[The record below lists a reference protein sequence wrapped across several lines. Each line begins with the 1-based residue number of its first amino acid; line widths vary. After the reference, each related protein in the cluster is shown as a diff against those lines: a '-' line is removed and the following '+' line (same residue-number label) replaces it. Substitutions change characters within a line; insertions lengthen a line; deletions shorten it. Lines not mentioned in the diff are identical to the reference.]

1 MMERGRKGY
10 VKSSSMYYVSLYK
23 NDSYFAVISKICDTL
38 CMEGDNDNDL
48 RLFNGKGAVIP
59 NRDK

>member
-23 NDSYFAVISKICDTL
+23 NDSYYLKYVTLFAWKEIMT
-38 CMEGDNDNDL
+38 MT
-48 RLFNGKGAVIP
+48 
-59 NRDK
+59 